1 MLKATLIAA
10 GAVLVSVVAIGA
22 YLTRMPGKRAE
33 TLAALT
39 AAEQQI
45 RTGLARHVQTLAGE
59 IGERNMRQY
68 HNLTLARDYIAR
80 ELTQLGYEIEQQ
92 PFTAEGR
99 EVSNIIAE
107 IPGTTR
113 PKEIVIF
120 AAHYDSVFGTPGAN
134 DDGSGVAAVL
144 EIARLSRGLKPA
156 RTLRFVLFVNEE
168 PPYFQSELMGSV
180 VYARRCKERKED
192 VVAMYSLETMGYYSD
207 EPNSQQYPSELA
219 TLYPNTGN
227 FIAFASNVGSANLL
241 RHSVEVFRENTTLP
255 SEGGAAPEAI
265 PGVGWSDHW
274 SFWRQGYSAVMVTDT
289 APYRYPHYHATS
301 DTPDQLD
308 YDRLARCVTGLFA
321 VLRDL
326 ART

>member
-1 MLKATLIAA
+1 
-10 GAVLVSVVAIGA
+10 
-22 YLTRMPGKRAE
+22 
-33 TLAALT
+33 
-39 AAEQQI
+39 
-45 RTGLARHVQTLAGE
+45 
-59 IGERNMRQY
+59 MRQY

>member
-1 MLKATLIAA
+1 MLKAILIAA

>member
-1 MLKATLIAA
+1 MLKAILIAA

-59 IGERNMRQY
+59 IGERNMRHY
-68 HNLTLARDYIAR
+68 RNLTLARDYIAR
-80 ELTQLGYEIEQQ
+80 ELIQLGYEIEQQ

>member
-1 MLKATLIAA
+1 MLKAILIAA

-192 VVAMYSLETMGYYSD
+192 VVAMYSLETKGYYSD

>member
-1 MLKATLIAA
+1 MLKAILIAA

-22 YLTRMPGKRAE
+22 YLIRMPGKRAE
-33 TLAALT
+33 TLAPLT
-39 AAEQQI
+39 VAEQQI

-120 AAHYDSVFGTPGAN
+120 GAHYDSVFGTPGAN
-134 DDGSGVAAVL
+134 DNGSGVAAVL
-144 EIARLSRGLKPA
+144 ELARLSRGLKPA

-180 VYARRCKERKED
+180 FYARRCKERKED

-207 EPNSQQYPSELA
+207 ERNSQQYPSELA
-219 TLYPNTGN
+219 ALYPSTGN
-227 FIAFASNVGSANLL
+227 FIAFASNVGSADLL
-241 RHSVEVFRENTTLP
+241 RQTVEVFRENTTLP

-301 DTPDQLD
+301 DTPDKLD